1 MKKLL
6 AVATIGVVGYLV
18 VKKIKER
25 KNNDVVE
32 VNEEMENEEVVE
44 NVEEEIVMD
53 NDEDVIKVENIEV
66 VENIEDAKENNG
78 KIKATI
84 VNLKDKVMVITV
96 TAGLIVF
103 ANVRY
108 LLKYIKEER
117 LRKQEIKKFVDKIKA
132 DYDNYV
138 INNR

>member
-32 VNEEMENEEVVE
+32 VNEEMENEEVIE
-44 NVEEEIVMD
+44 NVEEEIVID
-53 NDEDVIKVENIEV
+53 NDDVIKVENIEV
-66 VENIEDAKENNG
+66 VENIEDVKEDNG

>member
-6 AVATIGVVGYLV
+6 AVAAIGLAGYKL
-18 VKKIKER
+18 VKKIR
-25 KNNDVVE
+25 NKNEE
-32 VNEEMENEEVVE
+32 VNEVEEMENEEVVE

>member
-6 AVATIGVVGYLV
+6 AVAVIGLAGYKL
-18 VKKIKER
+18 VKKIR
-25 KNNDVVE
+25 NKNEE
-32 VNEEMENEEVVE
+32 VNEVEEMENEEVVE

>member
-6 AVATIGVVGYLV
+6 AVAAIGLAGYKL
-18 VKKIKER
+18 VKKLR
-25 KNNDVVE
+25 NKNEE
-32 VNEEMENEEVVE
+32 VNEVEEMENEEVVE

>member
-6 AVATIGVVGYLV
+6 AVAVIGLAGYKL
-18 VKKIKER
+18 VKKIIN
-25 KNNDVVE
+25 KNEE
-32 VNEEMENEEVVE
+32 VNEVEEMENEEVVE

>member
-6 AVATIGVVGYLV
+6 AVAVIGLAGYKL
-18 VKKIKER
+18 VKKLR
-25 KNNDVVE
+25 NKNEE
-32 VNEEMENEEVVE
+32 VNEVEEMENEEVVE
-44 NVEEEIVMD
+44 NVEEEIVID
-53 NDEDVIKVENIEV
+53 NDDVIKVENIEDV
-66 VENIEDAKENNG
+66 KEDNG

>member
-6 AVATIGVVGYLV
+6 TVAVIGLAGYKL

-25 KNNDVVE
+25 KNEE
-32 VNEEMENEEVVE
+32 VNEVEEVVE
-44 NVEEEIVMD
+44 NVEEEIVID
-53 NDEDVIKVENIEV
+53 NDEDIIKVENIEV
-66 VENIEDAKENNG
+66 VENIEDVKEDNG

>member
-6 AVATIGVVGYLV
+6 AVAVIGLAGYKL
-18 VKKIKER
+18 VKKLR
-25 KNNDVVE
+25 NKNEE
-32 VNEEMENEEVVE
+32 VNEVEEMENEEVVE
-44 NVEEEIVMD
+44 NVEEEIVID

-66 VENIEDAKENNG
+66 VENIEDVKEDNG

-84 VNLKDKVMVITV
+84 INLKDKVMVITV